1 MNLEIVPLASLPA
14 FAAVVSMRLVCRAR
28 WFGYWRQT
36 EETASERVPKGKTTV
51 VLSSVI
57 PVVQSQRG
65 GQKCALPGEPIT
77 YRSIFPKSHLF
88 LISPFHRLLEKDHH
102 IQKSYKLL
110 KKPFRPLKHTRKYLF
125 AYSRNTILIK
135 AAYQRSQ
142 LLSKFSIKKDK
153 SPDVPVTQPEHWR
166 KRGTKHS

>member
-1 MNLEIVPLASLPA
+1 MSTDD
-14 FAAVVSMRLVCRAR
+14 RLKKLSRKES
-28 WFGYWRQT
+28 QK
-36 EETASERVPKGKTTV
+36 EKTTV
-51 VLSSVI
+51 FLSSVI
-57 PVVQSQRG
+57 PAVQIQRG

-88 LISPFHRLLEKDHH
+88 LISPFHRILEKDHH
-102 IQKSYKLL
+102 IQKSYNYKLL
-110 KKPFRPLKHTRKYLF
+110 KKPFGPLKHTRKYLF

-153 SPDVPVTQPEHWR
+153 SPDVPVTPSEHWR
-166 KRGTKHS
+166 KERNETFVVCHAGYIIFVRSLQA